1 MKMKMLLLAAAASAA
16 LLAAPAAAQQAPGGP
31 EAAQTRTGTSPVAA
45 GQQNAAGQQASG
57 AARTLAAVDNV
68 RVNQLILYGDQ
79 VCPPST
85 DEEIIVCHKVQES
98 PYRIPAPLRDTPGP
112 ASNSWANRAM
122 ELQYVGRGGIGSC
135 SPDGPGGATGCLVQF
150 INQARAERRGGPE
163 VNWNALIEQARQE
176 RLGRIDEE
184 SEAIEKELSEP
195 R

>member
-1 MKMKMLLLAAAASAA
+1 MKKLLLAAATSAA
-16 LLAAPAAAQQAPGGP
+16 LLAAPAAAQQAPGAP
-31 EAAQTRTGTSPVAA
+31 EASQTRTGTSPVAA
-45 GQQNAAGQQASG
+45 GQQAAAGQQTGG
-57 AARTLAAVDNV
+57 AATRTVAAVDNL
-68 RVNQLILYGDQ
+68 RVNQLILYGEQ
-79 VCPPST
+79 TCPPST
-85 DEEIIVCHKVQES
+85 EEEIIICHKVQES

-135 SPDGPGGATGCLVQF
+135 SPDGPGGASGCLVQF
-150 INQARAERRGGPE
+150 INQARAERQGGPA
-163 VNWNALIEQARQE
+163 VNWTALIEQARQE